1 MNKLCIFDKFVYN
14 QKKFLMKKLNI
25 GILAFSGLVF
35 LNSCGTAK
43 TADAQKPEMVKE
55 VAAEPVKKEE
65 MKEEGINLSYMD
77 KSVRPQDDFFS
88 YVNGNWVKTTQIP
101 SDKASW
107 GSFNALRENVDDASL
122 DILNKI
128 LSESYS
134 SDSEGQKIQNLYA
147 SFMDTDK
154 RNAEGLAPIKGDLAK
169 IDAIKNLND
178 LQKYLLEATKLGD
191 NSFYG
196 WRVGA
201 FLKNS
206 NMNAVY
212 LGGPDLGL
220 GRDYYQKV
228 NEANTKTLAEY
239 QSYVGKLFGVLGYK
253 NSEASAKNVV
263 DFEKQLANYLLTLEQ
278 NRDANLRYNP
288 KNVSELPA
296 LVKNV
301 NLQTYLKN
309 AGVNTDRVII
319 GELKYYQNMD
329 AFITQKNLPLL
340 KDYLKYHLING
351 NASNLDENLEQIR
364 FDFYSKYLQ
373 GQKEQ
378 RPMNKRGLSLVN
390 GVLGEAFGK
399 LYVEKY
405 FTPESKAQMETY
417 IDYILKSFKQH
428 INDMDWMSP
437 ATKVKAQEKLSK
449 FTVKI
454 AYPDKWK
461 DYSQLKVESPK
472 AGATL
477 YSNLQNVSAWQYQR
491 SLDKI
496 GKPVDKTEWGMTPQT
511 VNAYYSGSNNEIV
524 FPAAILQPPFYNPK
538 ADPAVNFGGIGAVI
552 GHEISHGFDDSGS
565 RFDGDGN
572 LNNWWT
578 DEDRKNFDAKV
589 GQLAAQYSAYEPVKG
604 SFVNGKFTSGENIGD
619 LGGVAVAYDALQMYL
634 KDHGNP
640 GLISGFTQDQRFFM
654 SWATVWRTKST
665 DQYMTNQVKT
675 DPHSPGVF
683 RAFGPLVNQDAFIKA
698 FDIKPGDKMY
708 KAPEERIKI
717 W

>member
-1 MNKLCIFDKFVYN
+1 
-14 QKKFLMKKLNI
+14 MKKLNI

-35 LNSCGTAK
+35 LNSCGTTK
-43 TADAQKPEMVKE
+43 TADAAQKTESTISV
-55 VAAEPVKKEE
+55 EPVRQEE
-65 MKEEGINLSYMD
+65 VKEEGINLSYMD

-122 DILNKI
+122 EILSGI
-128 LSESYS
+128 LSESYPAG
-134 SDSEGQKIQNLYA
+134 SEGQKIQNLYA
-147 SFMDTDK
+147 SFMDTNK
-154 RNAEGLAPIKGDLAK
+154 RNADGLSPIKADLAK

-178 LQKYLLEATKLGD
+178 LQKYLLDATKLGD

-201 FLKNS
+201 DLKDS
-206 NMNAVY
+206 KMNAVY

-253 NSEASAKNVV
+253 NAEASAKNVV
-263 DFEKQLANYLLTLEQ
+263 DFEKQLGNYLLTLEQ

-288 KNVSELPA
+288 KNISELGG

-301 NLQTYLKN
+301 NLAKYLKD
-309 AGVNTDRVII
+309 AGVDTNRVII

-329 AFITQKNLPLL
+329 QFITQKNLPLL

-351 NASNLDENLEQIR
+351 NASNLDEKLEQIR

-405 FTPESKAQMETY
+405 FTPEAKAQMEMY
-417 IDYILKSFKQH
+417 IQYILKSFKTH

-437 ATKVKAQEKLSK
+437 ETKVKAQEKLSK

-461 DYSQLKVESPK
+461 DYTQLKVDAPK
-472 AGATL
+472 EGATL
-477 YSNLQNVSAWQYQR
+477 YSNLQNVAAWQYQR
-491 SLDKI
+491 SLDKV

-538 ADPAVNFGGIGAVI
+538 ADAAVNFGGIGAVI

-578 DEDRKNFDAKV
+578 DADRKNFDAKV

-634 KDHGNP
+634 KDKGNP

-654 SWATVWRTKST
+654 SWATVWRTKAT

-675 DPHSPGVF
+675 DPHSPGIY

-708 KAPEERIKI
+708 KAPADRIKI

>member
-1 MNKLCIFDKFVYN
+1 MNKLCIFGKFVYN
-14 QKKFLMKKLNI
+14 QKIYLMKKLNI
-25 GILAFSGLVF
+25 AILAFSGLVF

-43 TADAQKPEMVKE
+43 TADAQKPETVKE
-55 VAAEPVKKEE
+55 IAAEPVKKEE
-65 MKEEGINLSYMD
+65 IKEEGINLSYMD

-107 GSFNALRENVDDASL
+107 GSFNALRENVDDSSL

-128 LSESYS
+128 LSESYPAG
-134 SDSEGQKIQNLYA
+134 SEGQKIQNLYA

-201 FLKNS
+201 DLKNS
-206 NMNAVY
+206 KMNAVY

-228 NEANTKTLAEY
+228 SESNAKTLAEY

-253 NSEASAKNVV
+253 NSEGAAKNVV

-340 KDYLKYHLING
+340 KDYLKYHLVNG
-351 NASNLDENLEQIR
+351 NAGNLDENLEQIR

-390 GVLGEAFGK
+390 GVMLINISLRNPRLRWK
-399 LYVEKY
+399 R
-405 FTPESKAQMETY
+405 
-417 IDYILKSFKQH
+417 IL
-428 INDMDWMSP
+428 I
-437 ATKVKAQEKLSK
+437 
-449 FTVKI
+449 
-454 AYPDKWK
+454 
-461 DYSQLKVESPK
+461 
-472 AGATL
+472 
-477 YSNLQNVSAWQYQR
+477 
-491 SLDKI
+491 
-496 GKPVDKTEWGMTPQT
+496 
-511 VNAYYSGSNNEIV
+511 
-524 FPAAILQPPFYNPK
+524 
-538 ADPAVNFGGIGAVI
+538 
-552 GHEISHGFDDSGS
+552 IS
-565 RFDGDGN
+565 
-572 LNNWWT
+572 
-578 DEDRKNFDAKV
+578 
-589 GQLAAQYSAYEPVKG
+589 
-604 SFVNGKFTSGENIGD
+604 
-619 LGGVAVAYDALQMYL
+619 
-634 KDHGNP
+634 
-640 GLISGFTQDQRFFM
+640 
-654 SWATVWRTKST
+654 
-665 DQYMTNQVKT
+665 
-675 DPHSPGVF
+675 
-683 RAFGPLVNQDAFIKA
+683 
-698 FDIKPGDKMY
+698 
-708 KAPEERIKI
+708 
-717 W
+717 

>member
-1 MNKLCIFDKFVYN
+1 
-14 QKKFLMKKLNI
+14 MKKLNI
-25 GILAFSGLVF
+25 GILALSGIVF
-35 LNSCGTAK
+35 LNSCGATK
-43 TADAQKPEMVKE
+43 TAETSKKTEPAVVVVD
-55 VAAEPVKKEE
+55 PVKVQV
-65 MKEEGINLSYMD
+65 KEEGINLSYMD

-128 LSESYS
+128 LSEKYTEG
-134 SDSEGQKIQNLYA
+134 SEGQKIQNLYA
-147 SFMDTDK
+147 SFMDVSK
-154 RNAEGLAPIKGDLAK
+154 RDAEGLAPIKGDLVK
-169 IDAIKNLND
+169 IDAIKNIND
-178 LQKYLLEATKLGD
+178 LQKYLLDATKLSD

-201 FLKNS
+201 DMKNS
-206 NMNAVY
+206 TMNAVY

-239 QSYVGKLFGVLGYK
+239 QTYVGKLFGVLGYK
-253 NSEASAKNVV
+253 NSDAAAKNVV

-288 KNVSELPA
+288 KNVSELSG

-301 NLQTYLKN
+301 NLAKYLTD
-309 AGVNTDRVII
+309 AGVKTDKVII

-329 AFITQKNLPLL
+329 QFLTQKNLPLL
-340 KDYLKYHLING
+340 KDYLKYHIING
-351 NASNLDENLEQIR
+351 NASNLDSSLEQIR

-390 GVLGEAFGK
+390 SVLGEAFGK

-405 FTPESKAQMETY
+405 FTPEAKAQMETY
-417 IDYILKSFKQH
+417 IQYILRSFKTH

-437 ATKVKAQEKLSK
+437 ETKVKAQEKLSK

-461 DYSQLKVESPK
+461 DYTLLKVGSP
-472 AGATL
+472 AQGANL
-477 YSNLQNVSAWQYQR
+477 YSNLQNVAEWQYQK
-491 SLDKI
+491 SLDKV

-524 FPAAILQPPFYNPK
+524 FPAAILQPPFYNPN
-538 ADPAVNFGGIGAVI
+538 ADAAVNFGGIGAVI

-578 DEDRKNFDAKV
+578 DADRKNFDAKV

-634 KDHGNP
+634 KDKGNP
-640 GLISGFTQDQRFFM
+640 GSISGFTQDQRFFM

-675 DPHSPGVF
+675 DPHSPGIF
-683 RAFGPLVNQDAFIKA
+683 RAFGPLVNQDSFMKA
-698 FDIKPGDKMY
+698 FDIKTGDKLY
-708 KAPEERIKI
+708 KAPQDRIKI

>member
-1 MNKLCIFDKFVYN
+1 
-14 QKKFLMKKLNI
+14 MKKLNI
-25 GILAFSGLVF
+25 GILAFSGIVF
-35 LNSCGTAK
+35 LNSCGAAK
-43 TADAQKPEMVKE
+43 TAGTEKKTEATAIAATPVKE
-55 VAAEPVKKEE
+55 QV
-65 MKEEGINLSYMD
+65 KEEGINLSHMD
-77 KSVRPQDDFFS
+77 TAVRPQDDFFS

-101 SDKASW
+101 SDKANW

-128 LSESYS
+128 LTENYPAG
-134 SDSEGQKIQNLYA
+134 SEGQKIQNLYA
-147 SFMDTDK
+147 SFMDTAK
-154 RNAEGLAPIKGDLAK
+154 RNADGLAPIKGDLAK
-169 IDAIKNLND
+169 IDGIKSLND
-178 LQKYLLEATKLGD
+178 LQKYLLEATRLGD

-196 WRVGA
+196 WRAGA
-201 FLKNS
+201 DMKNS

-228 NEANTKTLAEY
+228 NDANTKTLGQY
-239 QSYVGKLFGVLGYK
+239 QTYIGKLFGVLGYK
-253 NSEASAKNVV
+253 NSAQAAQNVV

-288 KNVSELPA
+288 KNISELSG

-301 NLQTYLKN
+301 DLAKYLKE

-329 AFITQKNLPLL
+329 QFLTQKNLPLL

-351 NASNLDENLEQIR
+351 NASNLDEGLEQIR
-364 FDFYSKYLQ
+364 FDFYAKDLQ

-378 RPMNKRGLSLVN
+378 RPMNKRGLTLVN
-390 GVLGEAFGK
+390 TVIGEAFGK
-399 LYVEKY
+399 LYVDKY
-405 FTPESKAQMETY
+405 FTPEAKQQMETY
-417 IDYILKSFKQH
+417 IDYLLKSFKSH
-428 INDMDWMSP
+428 IANIDWMSP
-437 ATKVKAQEKLSK
+437 ETKVKAQEKLSK

-472 AGATL
+472 QGASL

-491 SLDKI
+491 SLDKV
-496 GKPVDKTEWGMTPQT
+496 GKPVDKTEWGMSPQT

-538 ADPAVNFGGIGAVI
+538 ADAAVNFGGIGAVI

-578 DEDRKNFDAKV
+578 DADRKNFDAKV
-589 GQLAAQYSAYEPVKG
+589 GQLAAQYSGYEPVKG

-634 KDHGNP
+634 KDKGNP
-640 GLISGFTQDQRFFM
+640 GKISGFTQDQRFFM
-654 SWATVWRTKST
+654 SWATVWRTKAT
-665 DQYMTNQVKT
+665 DQYMINQVKT
-675 DPHSPGVF
+675 DPHSPGMF
-683 RAFGPLVNQDAFIKA
+683 RAFGPLVNQDSFIKA

-708 KAPEERIKI
+708 KAPEDRIKI

>member
-1 MNKLCIFDKFVYN
+1 
-14 QKKFLMKKLNI
+14 MKKLNI
-25 GILAFSGLVF
+25 GILAFSGIVF
-35 LNSCGTAK
+35 LNSCGAAK
-43 TADAQKPEMVKE
+43 TAGTEKKTEATAIAATPVKE
-55 VAAEPVKKEE
+55 QV
-65 MKEEGINLSYMD
+65 KEEGINLSHMD
-77 KSVRPQDDFFS
+77 TAVRPQDDFFS

-101 SDKASW
+101 SDKANW

-128 LSESYS
+128 LTENYPAG
-134 SDSEGQKIQNLYA
+134 SEGQKIQNLYA
-147 SFMDTDK
+147 SFMDTAK
-154 RNAEGLAPIKGDLAK
+154 RNADGLAPIKGDLAK
-169 IDAIKNLND
+169 IDGIKNLND
-178 LQKYLLEATKLGD
+178 LQKYLLEATRLGD

-196 WRVGA
+196 WRAGA
-201 FLKNS
+201 DMKNS

-228 NEANTKTLAEY
+228 NDANTKTLGQY
-239 QSYVGKLFGVLGYK
+239 QTYIGKLFGVLGYK
-253 NSEASAKNVV
+253 NSAQAAQNVV

-288 KNVSELPA
+288 KNVSELSG

-301 NLQTYLKN
+301 DLAKYLKE

-329 AFITQKNLPLL
+329 QFITQKNLPLL

-351 NASNLDENLEQIR
+351 NASNLDEGLEQIR
-364 FDFYSKYLQ
+364 FDFYAKDLQ

-378 RPMNKRGLSLVN
+378 RPMNKRGLTLVN
-390 GVLGEAFGK
+390 TVLGEAFGK
-399 LYVEKY
+399 LYVDKY
-405 FTPESKAQMETY
+405 FTPEAKQQMETY
-417 IDYILKSFKQH
+417 IDYLLKSFKSH
-428 INDMDWMSP
+428 IANIDWMSP
-437 ATKVKAQEKLSK
+437 ETKVKAQEKLSK

-472 AGATL
+472 QGASL

-491 SLDKI
+491 SLDKV
-496 GKPVDKTEWGMTPQT
+496 GKPVDKTEWGMSPQT

-538 ADPAVNFGGIGAVI
+538 ADAAVNFGGIGAVI

-578 DEDRKNFDAKV
+578 DADRKNFDAKV
-589 GQLAAQYSAYEPVKG
+589 GQLAAQYSGYEPVKG

-634 KDHGNP
+634 KDKGNP
-640 GLISGFTQDQRFFM
+640 GKISGFTQDQRFFM
-654 SWATVWRTKST
+654 SWATVWRTKAT
-665 DQYMTNQVKT
+665 DQYMINQVKT
-675 DPHSPGVF
+675 DPHSPGMF
-683 RAFGPLVNQDAFIKA
+683 RAFGPLVNQDSFIKA

-708 KAPEERIKI
+708 KAPEDRIKI